1 MNKEYKYNCE
11 KCDFHTN
18 ANSLYEKH
26 LITGKHKT
34 GQRSGRCDKKLL
46 DKCPECDYTSIS
58 NTNMNLHILNNHSSK
73 EKREKELKYYCK
85 NCDYGTFAESMYKKH
100 LESDKHKLIETF
112 ANK

>member
-1 MNKEYKYNCE
+1 
-11 KCDFHTN
+11 
-18 ANSLYEKH
+18 
-26 LITGKHKT
+26 
-34 GQRSGRCDKKLL
+34 
-46 DKCPECDYTSIS
+46 
-58 NTNMNLHILNNHSSK
+58 MNLHILNNHSSK